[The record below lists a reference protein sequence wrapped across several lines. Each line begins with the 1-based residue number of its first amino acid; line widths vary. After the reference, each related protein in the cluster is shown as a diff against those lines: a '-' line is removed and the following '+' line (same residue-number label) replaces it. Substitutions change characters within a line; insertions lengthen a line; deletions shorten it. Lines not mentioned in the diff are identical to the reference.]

1 MDIYFC
7 LVNVLYSLPM
17 LSNTNSKSISQFILF
32 VYYRF
37 QSLHSIYLLQILI
50 FTLYLTFQ
58 TFSLYTSLIFPF
70 FLHYIFFDFSS
81 FSALHYLC
89 LFQLFSTTLSLSL
102 PAFQWMRHSSLLL
115 VFAKPNLQI
124 KKSQGIFQAF
134 QVQSNMSFRTCRQ
147 LLLLKLSCC
156 M

>member
-7 LVNVLYSLPM
+7 LVNVLYSLSM

-37 QSLHSIYLLQILI
+37 QSFTFYLLITDFWL
-50 FTLYLTFQ
+50 
-58 TFSLYTSLIFPF
+58 SN
-70 FLHYIFFDFSS
+70 FLAFAH
-81 FSALHYLC
+81 LR
-89 LFQLFSTTLSLSL
+89 LFQLLVLHFLWFFQLFCTTLSLSL

-115 VFAKPNLQI
+115 VFVKPNLQI

-147 LLLLKLSCC
+147 LFLLKLPCC
-156 M
+156 V

>member
-7 LVNVLYSLPM
+7 LVNVLYSLSM

-37 QSLHSIYLLQILI
+37 QSFTFYLLITDFWLSN
-50 FTLYLTFQ
+50 FLAFAHLRLFQ
-58 TFSLYTSLIFPF
+58 LLV
-70 FLHYIFFDFSS
+70 LHF
-81 FSALHYLC
+81 LC
-89 LFQLFSTTLSLSL
+89 LFQLFCTTLSLSL

-115 VFAKPNLQI
+115 VFVKPNLQI

-147 LLLLKLSCC
+147 LFLLKLPCC